1 MKSATWL
8 QKHQTEI
15 VVYSS
20 YLIIAVFFLFPVL
33 WAVSLSIRT
42 SSEIFT
48 YPPKLIPSHPTLEN
62 YLSVWQVTR
71 IPLNLF
77 NSVKIVFFAVLG
89 SLFVSVPAAF
99 AFSRFRFRAKKQLLL
114 GILLFQM
121 ISPLVVAIPIYTY
134 FAKLGLLDTHFGV
147 IMVYIAI
154 QIPFT
159 TWLLKG
165 FFDSISKN
173 LDDAAKIDGCNRI
186 RVLAKIILPLA
197 SPGIAAAIIF
207 NSIISWGQFIIP
219 LILLQRND
227 LQPISVGVLTLQG
240 TYMQISTHLIAAG
253 SVYAMMPAIA
263 LFVILQRFIVQVL
276 TAGAVKG

>member
-8 QKHQTEI
+8 QKHQIEI
-15 VVYSS
+15 VVYCS

-48 YPPKLIPSHPTLEN
+48 YPPKLIPSNPTLEN
-62 YLSVWQVTR
+62 YRTVWQVTT
-71 IPLNLF
+71 IPVNLF

-147 IMVYIAI
+147 IIVYIAI

-159 TWLLKG
+159 T
-165 FFDSISKN
+165 FS
-173 LDDAAKIDGCNRI
+173 
-186 RVLAKIILPLA
+186 
-197 SPGIAAAIIF
+197 
-207 NSIISWGQFIIP
+207 
-219 LILLQRND
+219 RNCGRD
-227 LQPISVGVLTLQG
+227 NI
-240 TYMQISTHLIAAG
+240 
-253 SVYAMMPAIA
+253 
-263 LFVILQRFIVQVL
+263 
-276 TAGAVKG
+276 